1 MFAVRVWVGASAAP
15 AVREAVQEG
24 RGHFGVAKDARPFA
38 ESEIGGDD
46 DGSALVEPAD
56 QMKEE
61 LPGGPRTRP
70 EGIRPALA
78 STGYCP

>member
-1 MFAVRVWVGASAAP
+1 VLAVSGMGWGSAAP

-24 RGHFGVAKDARPFA
+24 RSHFGVAKDTRPFA

-61 LPGGPRTRP
+61 LTAGLREGRVAETR
-70 EGIRPALA
+70 RARRSLCA
-78 STGYCP
+78 